1 MSFAGSAQ
9 MLADVQSFKASPVAE
24 LANYMYLCMRVL
36 AGSAHG
42 RRRDLKVP
50 AHARCWVWLPKPT
63 WTKSPRLHDGFYSQQ
78 RGVL

>member
-42 RRRDLKVP
+42 RSRDLKVP
-50 AHARCWVWLPKPT
+50 AHAPCWVWLPKPT
-63 WTKSPRLHDGFYSQQ
+63 WTKSPRLHGAFYSQR